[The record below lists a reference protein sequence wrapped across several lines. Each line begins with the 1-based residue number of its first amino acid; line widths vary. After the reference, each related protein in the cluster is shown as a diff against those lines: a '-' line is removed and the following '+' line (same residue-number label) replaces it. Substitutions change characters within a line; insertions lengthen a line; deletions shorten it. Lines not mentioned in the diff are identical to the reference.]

1 MFRPDWCKA
10 PPPLNNSYTLFRV
23 VRKKGDS
30 PGKKQYYI

>member
-10 PPPLNNSYTLFRV
+10 PPLNNSYTLFRV